1 MGNVYAEITVKNNI
15 DLAKAR
21 EGSISEKD
29 VRTITLN
36 ALVDTGAT
44 SLVINEEICQK
55 LGLSIINTRMANLA
69 GDIKIECKITEPV
82 QINWKNRQVDINA
95 MVLPGDKVLLGVI
108 PLEFMDL
115 IVDPVRRE
123 LVGAHG
129 DQVAMLA
136 V

>member
-1 MGNVYAEITVKNNI
+1 MGNVYAEITVKNCI

-21 EGSISEKD
+21 EGIISDNE
-29 VRTITLN
+29 VRTVTLT

-44 SLVINEEICQK
+44 SLVINEEICKQ
-55 LGLSIINTRMANLA
+55 LGLSIIYTRTANLA
-69 GDIKIECKITEPV
+69 GDLKLDCKITEPV

-95 MVLPGDKVLLGVI
+95 MILPGNKILLGVI

-115 IVDPVRRE
+115 MVDPVNQK

-129 DQVAMLA
+129 DQAILLAM
-136 V
+136 